1 MNMSNVDMTTVVRK
15 AFNYLVEGL
24 VVAIVAYMLP
34 QKKLKLEEIFVLGAV
49 ASCTF
54 AILDVFAP
62 AFSSSMRSGAGFGI
76 GANLVGFPSM

>member
-1 MNMSNVDMTTVVRK
+1 MTNNAMASIITK

-24 VVAIVAYMLP
+24 VVAVVAYVLP
-34 QKKLKLEEIFVLGAV
+34 QKKLKMEEVFVLGAV

-62 AFSSSMRSGAGFGI
+62 AFSSSVRSGAGLGM
-76 GANLVGFPSM
+76 GAKLVGFPM